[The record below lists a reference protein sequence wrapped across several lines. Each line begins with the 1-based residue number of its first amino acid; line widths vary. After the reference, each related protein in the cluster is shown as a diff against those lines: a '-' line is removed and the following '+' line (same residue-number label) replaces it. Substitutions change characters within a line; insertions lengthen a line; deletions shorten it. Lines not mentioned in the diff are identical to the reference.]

1 MVKIKTS
8 PETKNKVTLTDLNSN
23 IVQLTQALNKNATAL
38 NTAGINNL
46 KAAALVSETNG
57 SSSTTNSS
65 SSSTKNKEASWYTKA
80 GQAAW
85 KSSEL
90 NKQSSNIGSSFVGGL
105 TGISPAV
112 VQRLGIDKAIGS
124 ILKSTLSGI
133 KKKWTEAG
141 KSSNNT
147 KVNSAVESNKISPI
161 TKRLDKIVGLLK
173 GKKSTKTT
181 EAEKKDKGIFG
192 KLLSFFGGMLKAI
205 GPLLKLG
212 GLAALIAG
220 LTAAINKLADI
231 FGTSPKNVVEKGS
244 PIVGGL
250 GSGIK
255 EVGAISDRLLKNE
268 AAYKDALKKLKE
280 DEYYKKLSPKER
292 AKEIKK
298 PSKKAP
304 REFIRK
310 LEEVNRTREQLYDTK
325 GVSKRRAVNADIRAD
340 KASTRM
346 VEKRPL
352 AETSDAIKYK
362 TREIANRTTS
372 KTGKLMNTIA
382 IGGEVLN
389 TGIDVY
395 NDVKTGNT
403 DKIGPD
409 ILKGGSTITGML
421 VGGNVGAAVGGKVLG
436 VPGALAGGVIGA
448 GGGAYAGGA
457 MIKKLF
463 PEQYEQ
469 ATLED
474 LMANRP
480 DLIARPALTETDK
493 LGLWEPGLGDGVI
506 SHGWDLLNKYAGWD
520 SISFYKDWIKGNPTF
535 MYGHTPK
542 ELDPHWMAY
551 VYAQGKMGKAMP
563 TDIPRSAY
571 LTNDPNTTFEEIYE
585 QGLSAYRKNGGLETT
600 PVDPTKSVSY
610 PQFTTPVYGLTTD
623 FDSPISA
630 ADEAAL
636 PTEEIAANTKTTN
649 DYLQDILNAIT
660 DMKGTTPTNDYLDP
674 KKPNIDWLGKNEENA
689 NAPSFPGLTWMYSH
703 GQHA

>member
-23 IVQLTQALNKNATAL
+23 IVQLTQALSKNATAL
-38 NTAGINNL
+38 NAAGINNL
-46 KAAALVSETNG
+46 KAAALISEGTNTSTST
-57 SSSTTNSS
+57 SSR
-65 SSSTKNKEASWYTKA
+65 STKSKEASWYTKA

-85 KSSEL
+85 KNSEL
-90 NKQSSNIGSSFVGGL
+90 SKQSSNIGSSFVGGL

-141 KSSNNT
+141 KSSSNT

-173 GKKSTKTT
+173 GKKTT
-181 EAEKKDKGIFG
+181 QAEKIDKEKKSLFG
-192 KLLSFFGGMLKAI
+192 RILSFLGGMVKAA

-212 GLAALIAG
+212 ALAALIAG

-231 FGTSPKNVVEKGS
+231 FGTSPKNVIDKGS

-250 GSGIK
+250 GSGVK

-292 AKEIKK
+292 AKELKN
-298 PSKKAP
+298 PSRKAP
-304 REFIRK
+304 REFVRK

-325 GVSKRRAVNADIRAD
+325 GVSQRRAVNADIRAD
-340 KASTRM
+340 RASTRM
-346 VEKRPL
+346 AERRPL
-352 AETSDAIKYK
+352 AETSDTIKYK

-421 VGGNVGAAVGGKVLG
+421 VGGNVGAAVGGKALG
-436 VPGALAGGVIGA
+436 IPGALAGGVIGA

-474 LMANRP
+474 LMVNRP

-506 SHGWDLLNKYAGWD
+506 SHGWDLLNKYAGLD
-520 SISFYKDWIKGNPTF
+520 SIAFYKDWIKGNPTF

-542 ELDPHWMAY
+542 ELDPNWMAY

-585 QGLSAYRKNGGLETT
+585 QGLSAYRKSGGLETT
-600 PVDPTKSVSY
+600 PIDPTKSVSY
-610 PQFTTPVYGLTTD
+610 PSLTTPVYGLTTD

-660 DMKGTTPTNDYLDP
+660 DIKGTTPTNDYLDP
-674 KKPNIDWLGKNEENA
+674 KKPNIDWLGKNEA
-689 NAPSFPGLTWMYSH
+689 NTDAPSFPGLTWMYSH
-703 GQHA
+703 GQRA